1 MGRGGNDQHGVVPSP
16 SVVVR
21 GLTHRYVVRGGQ
33 LTVLDGLDLEVEAGG
48 HVALTGQSGAGK
60 STLLALLGGLDQP
73 QEGSVV
79 VDGHDLI
86 GLSRDELA
94 AFRRTS
100 VGFVFQHFGLLETL
114 SAAENVELACTLAG
128 VARRARGRR
137 AKDLLDAVGLGGRSG
152 HRPGELSGGERQRVA
167 IARALANQP
176 RVVLADEPTGNL
188 DEDSTTMV
196 VELLESLPARHGCTL
211 VVVTHNRAMARRA
224 GRLLALRG
232 GRLHEAARV

>member
-1 MGRGGNDQHGVVPSP
+1 VPP
-16 SVVVR
+16 LAIAVR
-21 GLTHRYVVRGGQ
+21 DLTHRFVVRGGR

-48 HVALTGQSGAGK
+48 HVALMGQSGAGK
-60 STLLALLGGLDQP
+60 STLLALLGGLERP

-79 VDGHDLI
+79 VDGHDLT

-94 AFRRTS
+94 AFRRES

-114 SAAENVELACTLAG
+114 SAVENVELACTLAG
-128 VARRARGRR
+128 VARRVRGRR
-137 AKDLLDAVGLGGRSG
+137 ARDLLASVGLGERAG

-167 IARALANQP
+167 IARALANHP

-196 VELLESLPARHGCTL
+196 VELLESLPAEHGCTL
-211 VVVTHNRAMARRA
+211 VVVTHNRALARRA

-232 GRLHEAARV
+232 GRLQEAASV

>member
-1 MGRGGNDQHGVVPSP
+1 VPP
-16 SVVVR
+16 LAIAVR
-21 GLTHRYVVRGGQ
+21 DLTHRFVVRGGR

-48 HVALTGQSGAGK
+48 HVALMGQSGAGK
-60 STLLALLGGLDQP
+60 STLLALLGGLERP

-79 VDGHDLI
+79 VDGHDLT

-94 AFRRTS
+94 AFRRES

-114 SAAENVELACTLAG
+114 SAVENVELACTLAG
-128 VARRARGRR
+128 VARRVRGRR
-137 AKDLLDAVGLGGRSG
+137 ARDLLASVGLGERAG

-167 IARALANQP
+167 IARALANHP

-196 VELLESLPARHGCTL
+196 VELLESLPAEHGCTL
-211 VVVTHNRAMARRA
+211 VVVTHNRALARRA
-224 GRLLALRG
+224 GRLLAVRG
-232 GRLHEAARV
+232 GRLQEAASV